1 MNTNRGSYLLG
12 AALGSA
18 LVLTLCVSAKA
29 ADIYQAPPEP
39 VVEAAPAPVLDRGIY
54 IKGYIGQANPSVGNM
69 SNEVYDSTGI
79 FSVQDHSIKSSTL
92 YGLGVGWQHSHWLRF
107 DGTIEYRGDA
117 AFLGS
122 DVSTFPGTNEYTADI
137 KTWLGLVN
145 AYIDMGNWCGFTPFV
160 GAGIGFATISVS
172 GLRDDGVVDDP
183 VNGAVPSIAYGASK
197 TTTNFA
203 YAFYAGTS
211 YDVTPQVTLDLSY
224 RWAHLGDATSGR
236 VATFDNSFSYSGQ
249 KITDIT
255 SNDVMLGFR
264 YKWQREA
271 PLYAVK

>member
-1 MNTNRGSYLLG
+1 MNTNRGSYVLG
-12 AALGSA
+12 TALGSA
-18 LVLTLCVSAKA
+18 LVLTLCVNAHA

-39 VVEAAPAPVLDRGIY
+39 AVEMAPAPVLDRGIY
-54 IKGYIGQANPSVGNM
+54 IKGYIGQTNPEVGSM
-69 SNEVYDSTGI
+69 SNEVYDATGI
-79 FSVQDHSIKSSTL
+79 FTVRDQDIKSSPL
-92 YGLGVGWQHSHWLRF
+92 YGIGLGWRHSHWLRF

-117 AFLGS
+117 LFLGS
-122 DVSTFPGTNEYTADI
+122 DVSTFPGTNEYTADV
-137 KTWLGLVN
+137 KSWLGLVN

-160 GAGIGFATISVS
+160 GAGVGFATLTVH

-183 VNGAVPSIAYGASK
+183 VDGAIPSIAYGADK
-197 TTTNFA
+197 TRTNFA

-211 YDVTPQVTLDLSY
+211 YDVTPQVTLDLTY

-236 VATFDNSFSYSGQ
+236 VTTFDNSSSYSGQ
-249 KITDIT
+249 AITDIT

-264 YKWQREA
+264 YKWQQAA

>member
-1 MNTNRGSYLLG
+1 MNSNRGSYLLG
-12 AALGSA
+12 TALGSA

-54 IKGYIGQANPSVGNM
+54 IKGYIGQANPSVGGM
-69 SNEVYDSTGI
+69 ANEVYDATGI

-92 YGLGVGWQHSHWLRF
+92 YGIGLGWKHSHWLRF

-117 AFLGS
+117 AFFGS
-122 DVSTFPGTNEYTADI
+122 DISTFPGTNEYTADI
-137 KTWLGLVN
+137 KSWLGLAN

-160 GAGIGFATISVS
+160 GAGIGFATISVN
-172 GLRDDGVVDDP
+172 GLRDDGVADTLA
-183 VNGAVPSIAYGASK
+183 GAVPSIAYGTSK

-211 YDVTPQVTLDLSY
+211 YDVTPQVTLDLTY
-224 RWAHLGDATSGR
+224 RWAHLGDAASGR
-236 VATFDNSFSYSGQ
+236 VTTFDNSSSYSGQ

-264 YKWQREA
+264 YKWQREV
-271 PLYAVK
+271 PVYAVK

>member
-122 DVSTFPGTNEYTADI
+122 DVSTFSGHERVHGRHQDLARARQRLHRHGQLV
-137 KTWLGLVN
+137 WLH
-145 AYIDMGNWCGFTPFV
+145 AICWCGHR
-160 GAGIGFATISVS
+160 
-172 GLRDDGVVDDP
+172 LRHH
-183 VNGAVPSIAYGASK
+183 
-197 TTTNFA
+197 
-203 YAFYAGTS
+203 
-211 YDVTPQVTLDLSY
+211 LSE
-224 RWAHLGDATSGR
+224 RSEGR
-236 VATFDNSFSYSGQ
+236 RCCG
-249 KITDIT
+249 
-255 SNDVMLGFR
+255 
-264 YKWQREA
+264 
-271 PLYAVK
+271 